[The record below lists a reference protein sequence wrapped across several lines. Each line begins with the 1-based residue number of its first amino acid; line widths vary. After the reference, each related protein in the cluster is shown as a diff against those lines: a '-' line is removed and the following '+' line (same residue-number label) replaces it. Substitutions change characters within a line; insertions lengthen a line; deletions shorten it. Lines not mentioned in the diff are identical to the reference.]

1 MISDPYISNEQAS
14 GSNIA
19 RTVSFFFSGLT
30 SSVLGKQNEVVSV
43 TSHESSSREATS
55 RVFASPGD
63 SMPSVVN
70 ATWPKQSPMAAVQPQ
85 IRVKTEDE
93 GNKRKG

>member
-1 MISDPYISNEQAS
+1 MNRRLGLTLLVLFP
-14 GSNIA
+14 
-19 RTVSFFFSGLT
+19 FFPGLT
-30 SSVLGKQNEVVSV
+30 SSVLRKENEAVAI

-63 SMPSVVN
+63 PVPSVLN
-70 ATWPKQSPMAAVQPQ
+70 ASWPKQSPMAAVQPQ

-93 GNKRKG
+93 VDKRKG

>member
-1 MISDPYISNEQAS
+1 MNRPLDLTLLVLIP
-14 GSNIA
+14 
-19 RTVSFFFSGLT
+19 FFSGLT
-30 SSVLGKQNEVVSV
+30 SSVLRKENEVVPV

-63 SMPSVVN
+63 SVPAVVN